1 MKASES
7 YAFRDEQEKGFG
19 LTQEGQREKTR
30 TSQECHSNQR
40 TEGLIVH
47 GRTNGRTHFALPSFV
62 PLGTQPFSLK
72 QRMEIAFGKSM
83 DLDWREDNGR
93 VTFADDPLRPGRKQI
108 ETETDSVT
116 KKNANFRA
124 KSKKIIHI

>member
-1 MKASES
+1 
-7 YAFRDEQEKGFG
+7 
-19 LTQEGQREKTR
+19 
-30 TSQECHSNQR
+30 
-40 TEGLIVH
+40 
-47 GRTNGRTHFALPSFV
+47 
-62 PLGTQPFSLK
+62 
-72 QRMEIAFGKSM
+72 MEIAFGKSM